1 MSEEQNTGRE
11 EASLADFLAPG
22 VVAEDLPEL
31 FPLFAARK
39 LLSAFTAL
47 FHGGENA
54 VMARL
59 LVLREIGARGE
70 APQWS
75 PGELKARFAYV
86 DPIKLDTILG
96 RLRDHDLLVW
106 DSDSRLYQVSSAGRI
121 ALAAIDHVL
130 KFSGDDDA
138 ELGFITSQIAAGASV
153 GRLGSE
159 HLRHL
164 LARLTELENKFS
176 IAVQSGSEF
185 QLLQSQQNLESVWN
199 WMEKGTEVMSSL
211 TAAGLPDT
219 ATWRLAQEIGARQAR
234 IMRMTGV
241 FQRALSGIAR
251 QRVHLSQGGLTSS
264 ELANWLR
271 GQNIDSLYPFAQNML
286 AIVPEPVFVL
296 PDVMLDV
303 AEFELCE
310 RVREA
315 AKSSTLPPPAEV
327 EITEETARELPR
339 ELPQLLRLLNSIE
352 TPMSIMDAVV
362 GGDYRSAAYRLSL
375 LPLIGEHAP
384 DAELSAFAELQIKLE
399 LSDELQAIGHNGIAA
414 ISVGTLTLEEHHG

>member
-11 EASLADFLAPG
+11 DTSFADFLAPG

-31 FPLFAARK
+31 FPLLAARK

-54 VMARL
+54 VIARL
-59 LVLREIGARGE
+59 LVLREIGARGD

-75 PGELKARFAYV
+75 PCELKARFAYV

-106 DSDSRLYQVSSAGRI
+106 DGDSRLYQVSSAGRI

-164 LARLTELENKFS
+164 LARLAELENKFS
-176 IAVQSGSEF
+176 IAVQSGSEY
-185 QLLQSQQNLESVWN
+185 QLLQAQHNLESVWN

-211 TAAGLPDT
+211 TADGLPDT
-219 ATWRLAQEIGARQAR
+219 ASWRLAQEIGARQAR

-241 FQRALSGIAR
+241 FQRELSAIAR

-264 ELANWLR
+264 ELADWLR
-271 GQNIDSLYPFAQNML
+271 GKNVDSLYPLALNML

-310 RVREA
+310 RVRAA
-315 AKSSTLPPPAEV
+315 AKSSTLPPPTEV
-327 EITEETARELPR
+327 ETTEETARELPR

-384 DAELSAFAELQIKLE
+384 DAELSAFAELRIKLE
-399 LSDELQAIGHNGIAA
+399 LDDEMQAIGHDGIAA
-414 ISVGTLTLEEHHG
+414 ISVGNLTPEVHHG